1 VAIESLNNS
10 FYADPTSLTALKREA
25 STQSPAALRETV
37 KQFESLFTTMM
48 LKSMRDATP
57 GESLFGSDQQDFY
70 QDMFDQQLS
79 VQLSKGKGLGLADV
93 LMRQLMQ
100 GGGIPADEM
109 NNTALGAS
117 GNAPAAAGG
126 ASNAGAAAG
135 AADVASAKAW
145 PPRTQDEFVQ
155 AILPAATAAGRQLG
169 VDPTTVIAHAA
180 LETGWGKSVPTGA
193 DGRPSFNLFG
203 IKAGGSWQGASTS
216 SATHEF
222 QGGRMQ
228 QVMADF
234 RSYESPGQ
242 SLGDYVQLLQSS
254 PRYAAALGTGSDA
267 AAYAKALQRGGYAT
281 DPDYATKL
289 TAVAARLKSHPALP
303 ISGTGVGSA

>member
-1 VAIESLNNS
+1 
-10 FYADPTSLTALKREA
+10 
-25 STQSPAALRETV
+25 
-37 KQFESLFTTMM
+37 MM

-57 GESLFGSDQQDFY
+57 GDSLFGSDQQDFY
-70 QDMFDQQLS
+70 QDMFDQQMS
-79 VQLSKGKGLGLADV
+79 VQLSKGKGLGLSDV

-100 GGGIPADEM
+100 GGGISPDQV
-109 NNTALGAS
+109 NNTVG
-117 GNAPAAAGG
+117 AAGG
-126 ASNAGAAAG
+126 AGAAAG
-135 AADVASAKAW
+135 ASANAGATAGAAGVTSAKAW
-145 PPRTQDEFVQ
+145 PPRTEDEFVQ
-155 AILPAATAAGRQLG
+155 AILPEATAAGRELG

-180 LETGWGKSVPTGA
+180 LETGWGKSVPAGA

-203 IKAGGSWQGASTS
+203 IKAGGSWKGDSTS

-228 QVMADF
+228 QVTADF

-242 SLGDYVQLLQSS
+242 SLGDYVKLLQGS

-303 ISGTGVGSA
+303 ISVTSAGSA